1 MALKDIELTCAIAK
15 STYLLGDH
23 WSLLILRDMLLHH
36 KSRFKEFLNSK
47 EKIATNIL
55 TNRLKTLTDKGL
67 ITLLNPNSTKKNKQY
82 IATEK
87 GISTLTIII
96 ELYLFSIMDID
107 ESILNEDQLRIK
119 ENILGN
125 RKAFQNSKLKNYLNF
140 KEKSLNE
147 VNQAIEV

>member
-36 KSRFKEFLNSK
+36 KTRFKEFLNSK

-67 ITLLNPNSTKKNKQY
+67 ITLLNPNSTKKQTIYSYRKRNFY
-82 IATEK
+82 VDYYYR
-87 GISTLTIII
+87 TL
-96 ELYLFSIMDID
+96 SIFYYGY
-107 ESILNEDQLRIK
+107 R
-119 ENILGN
+119 
-125 RKAFQNSKLKNYLNF
+125 
-140 KEKSLNE
+140 
-147 VNQAIEV
+147 